1 MIKKVISTVLLGAT
15 LAVPFT
21 AVSLMT
27 NETKAEAA
35 VGNIFNVS
43 ETSYDSNSGWYK
55 FKFNISGEAW
65 YTSVKIGSSHR
76 YGYSEETVYLS
87 SFYEVIS
94 GSKNEKMIGN
104 KLLRREGNQY
114 ILEIKD
120 DEITYA
126 VSAKF
131 TYNWRWVYGESDTYT
146 VYQR

>member
-1 MIKKVISTVLLGAT
+1 MIKKVISTILLGVT

-21 AVSLMT
+21 AVSVMT

-35 VGNIFNVS
+35 VGNRFNVS

-55 FKFNISGEAW
+55 FKFSIVGEPW
-65 YTSVKIGSSHR
+65 YTSVTIGSSHR
-76 YGYSEETVYLS
+76 YGYTEEKVFLS
-87 SFYEVIS
+87 SFYDVIS
-94 GSKNEKMIGN
+94 GNKNEQQVGN

-114 ILEIKD
+114 ILEVKD

-131 TYNWRWVYGESDTYT
+131 TYCWRWEYGESDTYT